1 MFKESIC
8 FISMLFGHHSCPN
21 ENAIPVQSTSGNGV
35 IIVNVHAGNERG
47 KTHITGSVE
56 KAMNAGS
63 VNSSRVHLDITA
75 TQKGK
80 VLRSLA
86 TTFFPTEIP
95 ATRRGTP
102 GRSKFDVTISELPS
116 NAEIT
121 VTVHR
126 QPIGLCKQKSA
137 SSDAKTSI

>member
-8 FISMLFGHHSCPN
+8 FISMIFGHHSCPN
-21 ENAIPVQSTSGNGV
+21 ENVIPVISTSGNGV
-35 IIVNVHAGNERG
+35 IIANVHAGNERG
-47 KTHITGSVE
+47 KTHIRGSVE

-102 GRSKFDVTISELPS
+102 GRSTFSVTTSELPS
-116 NAEIT
+116 NAEIA
-121 VTVHR
+121 VTVH
-126 QPIGLCKQKSA
+126 QQSIGLCKQKS
-137 SSDAKTSI
+137 SDAKGSF